1 MAREA
6 RRLLVRELNGRGNS
20 RMGSF
25 LERPLGDEGAF
36 PNASR
41 RSSLR
46 SSDAHLRLRL
56 LPLFVVC
63 LRFQLSA
70 AVTPLSDWNEGIAT
84 NYGGPFDGKNPSD
97 PSWGTLNGAC
107 GYGQLDKGKWPYW
120 SVAALSTQNRFYLA
134 DNIKGCGQCFEIKCV
149 DRQGGEETWTG
160 RCYTG
165 PEQVSVIV
173 QITDECPECKP
184 DHIDIQ
190 AMTFEKLA
198 PMHLGRVNIQYRRVE
213 CVPPSNLVV
222 YADQNYGPDKWLRLF
237 VEQAGGKA
245 TVKQV
250 KIRTAGASDWINL
263 ENKWGGAFEYSHAPT
278 YPLDVMIVGDDGPV
292 VAHSALNSGSIGKAT
307 TGVQFYIT
315 NPTDTALVYKIG
327 DVGGGSYQAAQSV
340 SVSSSSSS
348 SSSDGNCYDVPS
360 TDQWSCQDQKNWGHC
375 DADWMKAGN
384 DNTGSMGFC
393 AQTCGRCSVSTGGR
407 RLLRA

>member
-1 MAREA
+1 MARET
-6 RRLLVRELNGRGNS
+6 RRLLDRELNGRGS
-20 RMGSF
+20 VRIGSF
-25 LERPLGDEGAF
+25 LERHRHDDVALY
-36 PNASR
+36 NAPR
-41 RSSLR
+41 RSTLR
-46 SSDAHLRLRL
+46 VGDAHLRMRL
-56 LPLFVVC
+56 LPLFVIC

-70 AVTPLSDWNEGIAT
+70 AVSPLSDWQEGYAT

-120 SVAALSTQNRFYLA
+120 SVAALSTQNQFALA

-149 DRQGGEETWTG
+149 DRTENPKYSGEHWTG
-160 RCYTG
+160 RCISG
-165 PEQVSVIV
+165 PDQVSVVV
-173 QITDECPECKP
+173 QITDECPECNP

-190 AMTFEKLA
+190 AMTFDKLA
-198 PMHLGRVNIQYRRVE
+198 PMYLGRINIMYRRVE

-250 KIRTAGASDWINL
+250 KIRTAGASDWIDL

-292 VAHSALNSGSIGKAT
+292 VAQSALNSGSIGKAT

-315 NPTDTALVYKIG
+315 NPTDTALVNKIG
-327 DVGGGSYQAAQSV
+327 SSGGSYEAAQSIPV
-340 SVSSSSSS
+340 SVSSP
-348 SSSDGNCYDVPS
+348 DGSCFDVPS

-375 DADWMKAGN
+375 EADWMKAGN
-384 DNTGSMGFC
+384 DKTGSMGFC
-393 AQTCGRCSVSTGGR
+393 AQTCDRCSVSTGGR
-407 RLLRA
+407 RLLRG